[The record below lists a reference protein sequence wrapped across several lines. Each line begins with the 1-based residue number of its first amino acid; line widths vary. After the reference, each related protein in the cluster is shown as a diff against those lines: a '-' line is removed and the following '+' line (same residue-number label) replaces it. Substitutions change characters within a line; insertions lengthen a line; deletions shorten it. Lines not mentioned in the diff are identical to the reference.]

1 MGKKVVLSVI
11 VPIYNG
17 ELYLDSLIK
26 MICQQGFES
35 FELILV
41 DDGSTDGTY
50 EKCKQYMQKY
60 EWIQVIHTE
69 NQGVSH
75 ARNTGIEAASGEWIQ
90 FLDVDDKFYRDM
102 FCDFY
107 QSAQTEQ
114 PELIVCSCIRKNL
127 EIGSAENCGPKK
139 DRVLDEKNWKY
150 IFYDLEMEVRYWLL
164 DYIWNKWYRN
174 DIIKQYGLR
183 FECSL
188 SLGEDFVFNTQYFQY
203 VQRAVLLKRVY
214 YQYLVGTNGLASRFS
229 PKPWIGRMKLYEAQ
243 KNLYTVLGIWDSQKE
258 NTQIQAGQI
267 AFGDIRTINRK
278 NCFYTDSEKVQ
289 FVQDMIKSEQFS
301 FLLCYLKQKKSIL
314 FQIYYYVCLTR
325 NASLISK
332 LIKMEKIIQ
341 ERKLTR
347 KE

>member
-1 MGKKVVLSVI
+1 MGKKVLLSVI

-17 ELYLDSLIK
+17 EPYLDSLIK
-26 MICQQGFES
+26 MICQQGFDS

-50 EKCKQYMQKY
+50 EKSRQYMQKY

-90 FLDVDDKFYRDM
+90 FLDVDDKIYKDM

-107 QSAQTEQ
+107 ESAKKEQ
-114 PELIVCSCIRKNL
+114 PELIICSCIRKNL
-127 EIGSAENCGPKK
+127 EMGSTVNCGPKK
-139 DRVLDEKNWKY
+139 DKVLNEKDWKY
-150 IFYDLEMEVRYWLL
+150 MFYDLEMEVRYWLL

-174 DIIKQYGLR
+174 DIIKEYGLY
-183 FECSL
+183 FEESL

-203 VQRAVLLKRVY
+203 VQKAVLLKRVY
-214 YQYLVGTNGLASRFS
+214 YQYLVGATGLASRFLAE
-229 PKPWIGRMKLYEAQ
+229 PWIGRMKLYEAQ
-243 KNLYTVLGIWDSQKE
+243 KNLYSALGIWDSQKE
-258 NTQIQAGQI
+258 NLQIQAGQI

-278 NCFYTDSEKVQ
+278 NCFYTDMQKKQ
-289 FVQDMIKSEQFS
+289 FVENMIESEQFS
-301 FLLCYLKQKKSIL
+301 FLLCYLKKKKSVL
-314 FQIYYYVCLTR
+314 FQIYYYVCLTK
-325 NASLISK
+325 NASLILK
-332 LIKMEKIIQ
+332 LINLEKTIQ
-341 ERKLTR
+341 ERKIVR